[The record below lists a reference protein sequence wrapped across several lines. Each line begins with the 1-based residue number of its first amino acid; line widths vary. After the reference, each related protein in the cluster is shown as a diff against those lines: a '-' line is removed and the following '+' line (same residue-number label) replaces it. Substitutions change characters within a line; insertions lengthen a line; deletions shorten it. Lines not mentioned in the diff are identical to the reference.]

1 MSTPGS
7 ALFADFAGPGA
18 HRGGKDNMTPC
29 TYIFLDEA
37 GNLDFSTNGT
47 PYFILTSVS
56 MRRPFLVYQELDAYR
71 HDCLEYGLGIEY
83 FHCSEDN
90 THVRNSIFDLITKNL
105 GSMRIDCLVVEKR
118 KTGPALQDV
127 KRFYPEMLGYLL
139 KFVVSEL
146 GDDADDVI
154 VITDTVPV
162 NKKRRAIEK
171 GVQLAL
177 AKMLPQGRKYHI
189 LHHASRSH
197 YGLQVADYCCWA
209 VFRKWQRN
217 ETGCY
222 DLIKEGIRSEF
233 DIFRNGTKCYY

>member
-1 MSTPGS
+1 
-7 ALFADFAGPGA
+7 
-18 HRGGKDNMTPC
+18 MTLY

-37 GNLDFSTNGT
+37 GNFDFSTNGT
-47 PYFILTSVS
+47 PYFVLTSVS
-56 MRRPFLVYQELDAYR
+56 MRRPFPMYQELDAYR
-71 HDCLEYGLGIEY
+71 HDCLEYGLEMEY

-90 THVRNSIFDLITKNL
+90 IHVHNSVFGLIAKNL
-105 GSMRIDCLVVEKR
+105 QNMRIDCLVVEKR

-139 KFVVSEL
+139 KFVVPQV
-146 GDDADDVI
+146 DDTSNDVI

-162 NKKRRAIEK
+162 NKKRQAIEK

-189 LHHASRSH
+189 LHHSSRSH

-217 ETGCY
+217 DMDCY
-222 DLIKEGIRSEF
+222 DLIKEGIQSEF
-233 DIFRNGTKCYY
+233 DIFRNGTKHYY

>member
-1 MSTPGS
+1 M
-7 ALFADFAGPGA
+7 
-18 HRGGKDNMTPC
+18 NPC

-47 PYFILTSVS
+47 PYFILTSIS
-56 MRRPFLVYQELDAYR
+56 MRRPFPIYRELDAYR
-71 HDCLEYGLGIEY
+71 HDCLEYGLGMEY

-90 THVRNSIFDLITKNL
+90 IHVRNSVFDLIAKNL

-127 KRFYPEMLGYLL
+127 KRFYPEMLGHLL
-139 KFVVSEL
+139 KYVVPQL
-146 GDDADDVI
+146 GGGADDVI

-209 VFRKWQRN
+209 VFRKWQRS
-217 ETGCY
+217 ETEYY
-222 DLIKEGIRSEF
+222 DCIKEAIRSEF
-233 DIFRNGTKCYY
+233 DIFRSGTRCYY

>member
-1 MSTPGS
+1 M
-7 ALFADFAGPGA
+7 
-18 HRGGKDNMTPC
+18 
-29 TYIFLDEA
+29 
-37 GNLDFSTNGT
+37 
-47 PYFILTSVS
+47 
-56 MRRPFLVYQELDAYR
+56 
-71 HDCLEYGLGIEY
+71 
-83 FHCSEDN
+83 
-90 THVRNSIFDLITKNL
+90 
-105 GSMRIDCLVVEKR
+105 VEKR

-233 DIFRNGTKCYY
+233 DIFRNGASYYY